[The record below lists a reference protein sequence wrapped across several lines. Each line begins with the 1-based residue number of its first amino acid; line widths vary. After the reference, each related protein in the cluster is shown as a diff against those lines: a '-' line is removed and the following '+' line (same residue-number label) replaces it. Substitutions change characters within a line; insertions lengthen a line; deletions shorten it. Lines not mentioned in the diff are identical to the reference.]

1 MALPRSPALPE
12 VLTDVND
19 LVRVIMFKSDTVS
32 LAAVRSYRGDINAI
46 STASVYK
53 CTPVTAAARYGKIET
68 LRLILSLGADETKE
82 DGNGRSPLRVAAA
95 NDNGSLQVLLQL
107 CPGLNLDK
115 VDAVDGTTPLN
126 RAAHFGMESA
136 ARLLLALGADL
147 SIRNNNDKTAEDEA
161 IAEGHHRIAV
171 MIAEERAARERWSG
185 DRHAWITVCMHS
197 AWDSAGKRPSRT
209 SSPISLDFD

>member
-1 MALPRSPALPE
+1 
-12 VLTDVND
+12 
-19 LVRVIMFKSDTVS
+19 
-32 LAAVRSYRGDINAI
+32 VRSYRGDINAI

-171 MIAEERAARERWSG
+171 MIAEEVSALALLYVDVWGRR
-185 DRHAWITVCMHS
+185 DAWLGHGSCVTCCMCAGRIRGLELFPRCS
-197 AWDSAGKRPSRT
+197 RRCSCRSAGLLSRRLKRIR
-209 SSPISLDFD
+209 ID